1 MVGKSDVR
9 SKFISDTT
17 ALDADGISS
26 AASVS
31 GAGNL
36 TIGGALADGGSV
48 TLSSGRIVTIL
59 SAGDDSGITFT
70 VTGTDVNGDAQT
82 EVITGADTGT
92 ATGSSYFKT
101 VTQIAAS
108 GAAAGNVSAGIN
120 NSAADVIFAG
130 RNRLKG
136 AYIVN
141 DAAAGTVE
149 FNDGSPTGTNLMKV
163 GTVASATVTR
173 DITVPD
179 EGVLFPNGAYAK
191 FEVGKME
198 SLTSFIA

>member
-1 MVGKSDVR
+1 MSGSDV
-9 SKFISDTT
+9 KAVFITADTQ
-17 ALDADGISS
+17 ALDADGIS
-26 AASVS
+26 AAAAV
-31 GAGNL
+31 GEDANL
-36 TIGGALADGGSV
+36 TIGGALASGGSC
-48 TLSSGRIVTIL
+48 TFDSGRVVTIL
-59 SAGDDSGITFT
+59 SAGDDSGISLT
-70 VTGTDVNGDAQT
+70 VTGPDVSGDSQP
-82 EVITGADTGT
+82 ESITGANAGT
-92 ATGSSYFKT
+92 ATGSKYFKT
-101 VTQIAAS
+101 VTAIAAV
-108 GAAAGNVSAGIN
+108 GDPAGNVSAGIN

-130 RNRLKG
+130 RIRLKG

>member
-9 SKFISDTT
+9 STFISDIV
-17 ALDADGISS
+17 ALDADGISV

-31 GAGNL
+31 GAANL
-36 TIGGALADGGSV
+36 TLGGALADGGSV

-59 SAGDDSGITFT
+59 CAGDSSGITFT
-70 VTGTDVNGDAQT
+70 VTGTDVNGIAQE

-92 ATGSSYFKT
+92 ATGTSYFKT
-101 VTQIAAS
+101 ITQIASS
-108 GAAAGNVSAGIN
+108 GAATGNVSAGIN
-120 NSAADVIFAG
+120 NSAADVIFRG
-130 RNRLKG
+130 RIRLKG

-149 FNDGSPTGTNLMKV
+149 FNDASPTGTTLMKV

-179 EGVLFPNGAYAK
+179 EGVLFPNGSYAK

-198 SLTSFIA
+198 SLTAFIA

>member
-1 MVGKSDVR
+1 MAGRSDVR

-17 ALDADGISS
+17 ALDADGISV
-26 AASVS
+26 AATLS

-48 TLSSGRIVTIL
+48 SLSSGRIVTIL
-59 SAGDDSGITFT
+59 NAGNDTGDTFT

-82 EVITGADTGT
+82 EDITGANAGT
-92 ATGSSYFKT
+92 ATGTKYFKT
-101 VTQIAAS
+101 ISQIASDGAS
-108 GAAAGNVSAGIN
+108 AGDVSAGIN

-130 RNRLKG
+130 RIRLKG

-149 FNDGSPTGTNLMKV
+149 FKNTSPTGTTKMKV

-179 EGVLFPNGAYAK
+179 EGVLFDAGAYVA
-191 FEVGKME
+191 FEVGKCE
-198 SLTSFIA
+198 SITTFVA

>member
-130 RNRLKG
+130 H
-136 AYIVN
+136 I
-141 DAAAGTVE
+141 
-149 FNDGSPTGTNLMKV
+149 NDGSPTGTNLMKV

>member
-82 EVITGADTGT
+82 EVITGAATGT

-130 RNRLKG
+130 RIRLKG

-149 FNDGSPTGTNLMKV
+149 FNDVSPTGTNLMKV

>member
-92 ATGSSYFKT
+92 ATASSYFKI
-101 VTQIAAS
+101 VIQIAAS

-130 RNRLKG
+130 RIRLKG

-149 FNDGSPTGTNLMKV
+149 FNDASPTGTTLMKV